1 MLLQVG
7 EIAEKTGLT
16 VRTLHHY
23 EEIGLLHPVSPTG
36 AGYRLYNADSI
47 ERLTRIQIL
56 RQIGVKLKDIGKILG
71 GHDGDMANLLKERV
85 SVLTAQMQ
93 EMAVIRISSAG

>member
-16 VRTLHHY
+16 V
-23 EEIGLLHPVSPTG
+23 S
-36 AGYRLYNADSI
+36 NA
-47 ERLTRIQIL
+47 LPRIQIL

-93 EMAVIRISSAG
+93 E

>member
-16 VRTLHHY
+16 V
-23 EEIGLLHPVSPTG
+23 S
-36 AGYRLYNADSI
+36 NA
-47 ERLTRIQIL
+47 LRIQIL

-93 EMAVIRISSAG
+93 E